1 MQGGTIYAGKPG
13 LQRLE
18 GSEWVCWLPVYLRR
32 DVKAISAPL
41 LWSHSISSLLVFR
54 TQTAQEAQNIS

>member
-18 GSEWVCWLPVYLRR
+18 GSEWVCGLPVHLQ
-32 DVKAISAPL
+32 KGCEGHLGTP
-41 LWSHSISSLLVFR
+41 SLVPFHLFFLGL
-54 TQTAQEAQNIS
+54 